1 MAVGSE
7 PACVSRSRGIS
18 LRCNN
23 SSHPLTAATTGNT
36 RVRTLQAASLQH
48 PFVPFAARTRVGVQ
62 HPQRRCRLR
71 NIDVGVK
78 PPDRLVC
85 QIPL

>member
-23 SSHPLTAATTGNT
+23 FSYPLTVIAAADT
-36 RVRTLQAASLQH
+36 RVRTLQATSQQH
-48 PFVPFAARTRVGVQ
+48 PFAPFAARTRAGVQ
-62 HPQRRCRLR
+62 HQQPRCRLR

-78 PPDRLVC
+78 PPDRLVS
-85 QIPL
+85 QTPL